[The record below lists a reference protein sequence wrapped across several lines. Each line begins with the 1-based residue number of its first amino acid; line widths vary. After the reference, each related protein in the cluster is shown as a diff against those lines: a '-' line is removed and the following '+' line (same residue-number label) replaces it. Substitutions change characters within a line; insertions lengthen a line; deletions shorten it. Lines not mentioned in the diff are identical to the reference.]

1 MQREVLGQIL
11 KERVL
16 VGDGAMGTLL
26 QERGYL
32 DPGECPDL
40 LNLAQP
46 DIVTGVHQ
54 EYIQAGSDFVQTNTF
69 GANRVKLDAA
79 LLSDKVAEINILGA
93 EIAKKARSNANREC
107 LIAGNIGPTGELLSP
122 FGEITFR
129 EAEQVFYEQALL
141 LIKGGVDFILIETM
155 SDVSEAKAAVM
166 GAKRASGGCIP
177 IICSF
182 TYGRELRTLTG
193 ADPETVATVLEG
205 LAVDAIGINCGFGPD
220 LAGEALRRQY
230 GLTDLPILVQP
241 NAGIP
246 VLSEGRT
253 IYPESPE
260 SFAGYFE
267 DLIRFGAKIVGG
279 CCGTTPEHIRLLAGL
294 ARKLKPLPLHG
305 PKFSKLSGSSH
316 TLYVGDGFPTRIVG
330 ERINPTGRK
339 DLAAELRQKRYHLVS
354 LEARKQ
360 VEEGAELVDI
370 NVGIKAP
377 SPKESELMFAAVL
390 AAQREISV
398 PIVID
403 SSDVEAIERGLEVYR
418 GKPLLNSTTGR
429 REHMERITDLAA
441 RYGAALVGL
450 TLDESGIPPS
460 PEGRLSVA
468 RRIVE
473 CALSKGIR
481 LEDIYIDPLTLTV
494 GASQDQLMITLES
507 LRLIKAELGVRTILG
522 ISNVSYGMPYRDHLN
537 NVFLAM
543 ALGAGL
549 DLPIINP
556 AQSGVRDVI
565 LAADVLT
572 NRDRGVR
579 AFLSGSLGV
588 SREGKESGKTNSLRI
603 SRSAEVRSLSVE
615 ESQLPVEDLRRC
627 LTEDLIRGETERLEG
642 LVRLLIRNGVS
653 AMRIIDDCVVPAME
667 TVGDEYERGNLF
679 LPHLLLAAEAAQKT
693 FEVLR
698 PELQCEP
705 QPYLGKVVLATVKG
719 DIHDIGKSIF
729 GLLLENHGFSV
740 IDLGKDVDS
749 ELIVDT
755 AISEKADIVALSSL
769 MTTTMPE
776 MAKVAEVMRS
786 RGLGIPL
793 LIGGAV
799 VTAEYAESIGAH
811 YGGTATQGV
820 RMAKLLMNG
829 AEE

>member
-1 MQREVLGQIL
+1 
-11 KERVL
+11 
-16 VGDGAMGTLL
+16 
-26 QERGYL
+26 
-32 DPGECPDL
+32 
-40 LNLAQP
+40 
-46 DIVTGVHQ
+46 
-54 EYIQAGSDFVQTNTF
+54 
-69 GANRVKLDAA
+69 
-79 LLSDKVAEINILGA
+79 
-93 EIAKKARSNANREC
+93 
-107 LIAGNIGPTGELLSP
+107 
-122 FGEITFR
+122 
-129 EAEQVFYEQALL
+129 
-141 LIKGGVDFILIETM
+141 
-155 SDVSEAKAAVM
+155 
-166 GAKRASGGCIP
+166 
-177 IICSF
+177 
-182 TYGRELRTLTG
+182 
-193 ADPETVATVLEG
+193 
-205 LAVDAIGINCGFGPD
+205 
-220 LAGEALRRQY
+220 
-230 GLTDLPILVQP
+230 
-241 NAGIP
+241 
-246 VLSEGRT
+246 
-253 IYPESPE
+253 
-260 SFAGYFE
+260 
-267 DLIRFGAKIVGG
+267 
-279 CCGTTPEHIRLLAGL
+279 
-294 ARKLKPLPLHG
+294 
-305 PKFSKLSGSSH
+305 
-316 TLYVGDGFPTRIVG
+316 
-330 ERINPTGRK
+330 
-339 DLAAELRQKRYHLVS
+339 
-354 LEARKQ
+354 
-360 VEEGAELVDI
+360 
-370 NVGIKAP
+370 
-377 SPKESELMFAAVL
+377 
-390 AAQREISV
+390 
-398 PIVID
+398 
-403 SSDVEAIERGLEVYR
+403 
-418 GKPLLNSTTGR
+418 
-429 REHMERITDLAA
+429 
-441 RYGAALVGL
+441 
-450 TLDESGIPPS
+450 
-460 PEGRLSVA
+460 
-468 RRIVE
+468 
-473 CALSKGIR
+473 
-481 LEDIYIDPLTLTV
+481 
-494 GASQDQLMITLES
+494 MITLES

-556 AQSGVRDVI
+556 AQSGVSDVI

-572 NRDRGVR
+572 NRDRGAR
-579 AFLSGSLGV
+579 AFLSGSSGM

-627 LTEDLIRGETERLEG
+627 LTEDLIRGETERLVG

-698 PELQCEP
+698 PELQREP

>member
-1 MQREVLGQIL
+1 MKRRALGQIL
-11 KERVL
+11 KEKIL
-16 VGDGAMGTLL
+16 VGDGAMGTFL

-40 LNLAQP
+40 LNLTQP
-46 DIVTGVHQ
+46 DIVMRVHR
-54 EYIQAGSDFVQTNTF
+54 EYIQAGSDFVHTNTF

-79 LLSDKVAEINILGA
+79 LLSDKAAEINIMGV
-93 EIAKKARSNANREC
+93 EIAKKARSNADHEC
-107 LIAGNIGPTGELLSP
+107 FIAGNIGPTGELLSP
-122 FGEITFR
+122 FGEITFS

-155 SDVSEAKAAVM
+155 SDLSEAKAAVM

-220 LAGEALRRQY
+220 LAREALRRQY
-230 GLTDLPILVQP
+230 GLTDIPILVQP

-246 VLSEGRT
+246 VLSAGRT

-260 SFAGYFE
+260 SFVEYFE
-267 DLIRFGAKIVGG
+267 ELIRCGANIVGG
-279 CCGTTPEHIRLLAGL
+279 CCGTTPDHIRPLATL

-305 PKFSKLSGSSH
+305 PEFSKLSGSSH
-316 TLYVGDGFPTRIVG
+316 TVYVGDSFSTRIVG

-354 LEARKQ
+354 VEARTQ

-377 SPKESELMFAAVL
+377 APKESELMSGAVL

-403 SSDVEAIERGLEVYR
+403 SSDVEAIERGLEVCR
-418 GKPLLNSTTGR
+418 GKPLVNSATGR
-429 REHMERITDLAA
+429 REHMERIIDLAA
-441 RYGAALVGL
+441 RYGAAFVGL
-450 TLDESGIPPS
+450 TIDESGIPPS
-460 PEGRLSVA
+460 AEGRLSVA

-481 LEDIYIDPLTLTV
+481 LKDIYIDPLTLTV

-507 LRLIKAELGVRTILG
+507 LKLIKSELGVRTILG

-556 AQSGVRDVI
+556 AQSGVSDVI

-572 NRDRGVR
+572 NRDRGAR
-579 AFLSGSLGV
+579 AFISGSSV
-588 SREGKESGKTNSLRI
+588 ISRDGKESPEENSLRI
-603 SRSAEVRSLSVE
+603 SSGAEVRNLTVE
-615 ESQLPVEDLRRC
+615 ESQLTIEDLRRC
-627 LTEDLIRGETERLEG
+627 LTEDLIRGESERLER
-642 LVRLLIRNGVS
+642 LVRLLI
-653 AMRIIDDCVVPAME
+653 
-667 TVGDEYERGNLF
+667 
-679 LPHLLLAAEAAQKT
+679 
-693 FEVLR
+693 
-698 PELQCEP
+698 
-705 QPYLGKVVLATVKG
+705 
-719 DIHDIGKSIF
+719 
-729 GLLLENHGFSV
+729 
-740 IDLGKDVDS
+740 
-749 ELIVDT
+749 
-755 AISEKADIVALSSL
+755 
-769 MTTTMPE
+769 
-776 MAKVAEVMRS
+776 
-786 RGLGIPL
+786 
-793 LIGGAV
+793 
-799 VTAEYAESIGAH
+799 
-811 YGGTATQGV
+811 
-820 RMAKLLMNG
+820 
-829 AEE
+829 